1 MWFLLLRLSSRIAL
15 LVLVAVLGCSRSSEH
30 VAGNEATVSSPA
42 NISGD
47 RAPGPLLQT
56 LHIPFIENRGQV
68 HQDVAYYA
76 RTFAGTLFV
85 TDDGELVLTVPAA
98 EGEGHGQTVIR
109 EELVD
114 GARAVPR
121 GLGRSAT
128 KVSTIIGDD
137 PATWRR
143 GTPTYET
150 VQLGQVYEGIELR
163 LRAYGN
169 SVEKVFTAQP
179 GADPSVIRVRAR
191 GVTGLAVTDDGK
203 LSMQTP
209 HGAVSYSAPV
219 AYQKGEAG
227 FDYVRVAYAV
237 KDDTY
242 GFELGPYDKSRPL
255 SIDPILSATY
265 LGGSMDDTGWSL
277 AIDSSS
283 DVYITGRTFS
293 TDLPGVDENSAQTSK
308 LGTQDILVA
317 KFNSGL
323 NFLTHATYI
332 GGSSYEEPG
341 TGDGGGPSIAVHP
354 VTGNVYV
361 TGWTSSSDFPAVA
374 NGWQNSKAGA
384 MDAYVTVLESSLN
397 GIIRSTYFGGAS
409 DDIATALAIDPQ
421 TGDVCITGRT
431 RSTDLPGV
439 SGGAQASH
447 SGDTWDGFAACFS
460 SDLTPLRQATYLG
473 GAGEDWP
480 FSITVH
486 DKSGETNYG
495 SIYIT
500 GNTDSAI
507 FPNAL
512 ANTSDLGGGT
522 DAFVTYLPADLS
534 QLVWMHR
541 IGGTG
546 QDRGYSV
553 DVHPLTGEVY
563 VSGTTSS
570 TDFPGTDDFAA
581 QPDLGGASDG
591 FISNMNAGLSV
602 QRKATYFGGSNSETI
617 GTLSINPTTG
627 DVYLVGNTISTDI
640 PGTTGGA
647 QVDNAGDMDVYIA
660 RHSADLSTL
669 LQATYVGGSSRDMG
683 YAVGINPLS
692 DEVYVTGLTWSGN
705 FPTWTGSVPAAQP
718 NHGGGNQ
725 DGYVVRLDGTLAA
738 TGAPDIDVNPLSVDF
753 GATELETVVDKDMLI
768 ANTGAED
775 LSVSAISLSD
785 DLNFDFDL
793 DVVVG
798 LISPCGDFAAPPDLF
813 RLSAGEEC
821 SLVLT
826 FQPSELGLHK
836 ADLLIRSD
844 DPDEGELTVALEG
857 TGGSVPDINL
867 TPLTH
872 DFGTIAVG
880 ETSSADF
887 VLANIGASDL
897 VVDDLYLS
905 NGVDFD
911 WDPSDCSAT
920 VPFVL
925 SARSKCTVTV
935 QFAPTDEG
943 STSAYLDISSND
955 PDEATVRL
963 TFTGGSDVGDVDVEP
978 VEIDFGEVE
987 ERFNS
992 QYVPIVIKNL
1002 GRSVLE
1008 VRDIHLDNAVRCKT
1022 GPSDCESIDANLYFD
1037 FALDSCDE
1045 VPFYLGDGQECTV
1058 QALFTP
1064 QRSGTYFQSH
1074 IYYGDLIIVT
1084 SDPDEREVAVRLD
1097 GKSPSVPDGG
1107 SVFVPRCSA
1116 GRGSGL
1122 PSSSVLLV
1130 LAFILGTAVWRR
1142 RGKEIRRRLG

>member
-1 MWFLLLRLSSRIAL
+1 MWFLLLRRSSGIAL

-30 VAGNEATVSSPA
+30 VAGNEATVSSPG

-137 PATWRR
+137 PAKWRR

-163 LRAYGN
+163 LRAFGN

-219 AYQKGEAG
+219 AYQKREAG

-317 KFNSGL
+317 KFNSAL
-323 NFLTHATYI
+323 NVLTHATYI
-332 GGSSYEEPG
+332 GGSTYEEPG

-354 VTGNVYV
+354 VTGNIYV

-512 ANTSDLGGGT
+512 ANTSDLGGGM

-683 YAVGINPLS
+683 YAVGINPLT

-705 FPTWTGSVPAAQP
+705 FPTWTGPVPAAQP

-753 GATELETVVDKDMLI
+753 GATEVETVVDKDMLI

-844 DPDEGELTVALEG
+844 DPDEGELIVALEG
-857 TGGSVPDINL
+857 TGGSVPDISV
-867 TPLTH
+867 TPSAH
-872 DFGTIAVG
+872 SFGVLVVGDSSSQIVTI
-880 ETSSADF
+880 S
-887 VLANIGASDL
+887 NIGAAALRIEDI
-897 VVDDLYLS
+897 YHLS
-905 NGVDFD
+905 GSRDFS
-911 WDPSDCSAT
+911 WKASDCPASL
-920 VPFVL
+920 PFL
-925 SARSKCTVTV
+925 LAKGESCEMLIN
-935 QFAPTDEG
+935 FAPTDYGERNA
-943 STSAYLDISSND
+943 SFAIDSND
-955 PDEATVRL
+955 PDESTVVMEVAGGRDTQYLLVEPTEIDLGKQYEGNVATAPISVTNLGLYVLEIR
-963 TFTGGSDVGDVDVEP
+963 DVDLK
-978 VEIDFGEVE
+978 D
-987 ERFNS
+987 
-992 QYVPIVIKNL
+992 
-1002 GRSVLE
+1002 
-1008 VRDIHLDNAVRCKT
+1008 
-1022 GPSDCESIDANLYFD
+1022 LYFID
-1037 FALDSCDE
+1037 EDENKTPLASRSYDPFSLLFAPEAETACNRPPFFLAKGQTCSFYVHALSIGGGDE
-1045 VPFYLGDGQECTV
+1045 
-1058 QALFTP
+1058 
-1064 QRSGTYFQSH
+1064 
-1074 IYYGDLIIVT
+1074 YGFSYTGYVVMT
-1084 SDPDEREVAVRLD
+1084 SNDPDHFEVAVPFEMENPAGTKSGGGCDLSSRDD
-1097 GKSPSVPDGG
+1097 GPGG
-1107 SVFVPRCSA
+1107 SLSIA
-1116 GRGSGL
+1116 IL
-1122 PSSSVLLV
+1122 SSMIALLV
-1130 LAFILGTAVWRR
+1130 WKRR
-1142 RGKEIRRRLG
+1142 AAG